1 VYSPFETRVKA
12 ECFYFCLKGVVTKTT
27 NYSSLTRGTDFAGRT
42 KSLVV
47 SLAALKPVFAKS
59 QEIAELSKHFVM
71 VNVEVS

>member
-1 VYSPFETRVKA
+1 
-12 ECFYFCLKGVVTKTT
+12 VTKTKAT
-27 NYSSLTRGTDFAGRT
+27 NYSSLTRRTSDFAGRT

>member
-1 VYSPFETRVKA
+1 MFLFLSKRSRPR
-12 ECFYFCLKGVVTKTT
+12 LKPCT
-27 NYSSLTRGTDFAGRT
+27 NYSSPRGRTELAGRA